1 MIGKL
6 IYLPTEKMRRGIP
19 FTNDDRIPWWSVG
32 ANRLRVGRMST
43 FHMEN
48 WTWSWHESQSNVCGL
63 SQESDRK
70 SKSECNQSTDWGT
83 IWWES
88 TSSRLAIRLL
98 AESDIS
104 SLGYRGAT
112 WCLGRSHHPAWKIS
126 SSSMLNSLCIE
137 TSSGRQI
144 MLDFRTTTRTNLK
157 GKTRICPTLNKESRF
172 LS

>member
-1 MIGKL
+1 
-6 IYLPTEKMRRGIP
+6 MRRGIP

-32 ANRLRVGRMST
+32 ANSLRVGRMST

-70 SKSECNQSTDWGT
+70 SKSECNRSTNRGP

-88 TSSRLAIRLL
+88 ANNRLAIRLL
-98 AESDIS
+98 AESAKS
-104 SLGYRGAT
+104 VLSGLVYRGAT
-112 WCLGRSHHPAWKIS
+112 WCLGWSHHQAWKIS
-126 SSSMLNSLCIE
+126 SSCMLSSLCID

-144 MLDFRTTTRTNLK
+144 MLDFRTTTRTNFK
-157 GKTRICPTLNKESRF
+157 GKTRICPTLSKESHF
-172 LS
+172 FS